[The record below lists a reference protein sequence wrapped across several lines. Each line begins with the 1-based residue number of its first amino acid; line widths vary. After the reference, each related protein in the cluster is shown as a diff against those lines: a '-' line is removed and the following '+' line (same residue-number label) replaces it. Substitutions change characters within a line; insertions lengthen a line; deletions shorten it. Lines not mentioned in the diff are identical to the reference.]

1 MRYARLV
8 KGAVTVTVATA
19 VCHTLMT
26 AGYAWAGAK
35 AARGEATLFAGAFES
50 LVTTAGCWAL
60 TPLLL
65 GAGMRAMRERGNTTL
80 MVGGGLL
87 WALLSLS
94 LVDEIDNPNGSMPL
108 PFLAFYVLA
117 GTGLAGAGGG
127 TGRRGQGCP

>member
-1 MRYARLV
+1 MRYARCV
-8 KGAVTVTVATA
+8 KGAVTVIAATA

-35 AARGEATLFAGAFES
+35 AATGEATVFAGAFEW
-50 LVTTAGCWAL
+50 LVTTAGSWAL
-60 TPLLL
+60 MPLLL

-94 LVDEIDNPNGSMPL
+94 LVDEIDRPDGSMPL
-108 PFLAFYVLA
+108 PLLALYVLA
-117 GTGLAGAGGG
+117 GTGLAGAGGRSSHSG
-127 TGRRGQGCP
+127 

>member
-1 MRYARLV
+1 MRYARLA
-8 KGAVTVTVATA
+8 KGAVTVAAATA

-35 AARGEATLFAGAFES
+35 AATGEATIFAGAFEW
-50 LVTTAGCWAL
+50 LVTTAGSWAL
-60 TPLLL
+60 MPLLL
-65 GAGMRAMRERGNTTL
+65 GLGMRAMRERGNTTL

-94 LVDEIDNPNGSMPL
+94 LVDEIDSPDGSMPL

-117 GTGLAGAGGG
+117 GTGLAGAGGRTARSG
-127 TGRRGQGCP
+127 

>member
-1 MRYARLV
+1 MRHVRIV

-35 AARGEATLFAGAFES
+35 AATGEATIFAGAFEW
-50 LVTTAGCWAL
+50 LVTTAGTWAL
-60 TPLLL
+60 MPLLL
-65 GAGMRAMRERGNTTL
+65 GAGMRALRERGNTTL

-94 LVDEIDNPNGSMPL
+94 LADQIDSPDGSMPL

-117 GTGLAGAGGG
+117 GTALAGAGGRTARSG
-127 TGRRGQGCP
+127 

>member
-1 MRYARLV
+1 MRYARFV
-8 KGAVTVTVATA
+8 KGAVTVTAATA

-26 AGYAWAGAK
+26 AGYAWARGK
-35 AARGEATLFAGAFES
+35 AAAGEGTIFAGAFEW
-50 LVTTAGCWAL
+50 LVTTAGTWAVM
-60 TPLLL
+60 PLLL

-94 LVDEIDNPNGSMPL
+94 MVDEIDGPGRSMPL

-117 GTGLAGAGGG
+117 GTGLAGGGAGGG
-127 TGRRGQGCP
+127 TGCRG